1 MFAKESHPKKNMLL
15 FNHCQPL
22 FSGPPP
28 LESVQAQTGE
38 KKSYNSL
45 NSRMTPMDLLDKWT
59 KIKKKQIFPRNDF
72 PHSPFVNMLLLCY
85 FILD

>member
-59 KIKKKQIFPRNDF
+59 KIKRNRFFPGMTSLT
-72 PHSPFVNMLLLCY
+72 PPLLICCFY
-85 FILD
+85 VTSF